1 MIPDSP
7 DTTLHYAIRLDYKK
21 AVRLVGRYLF
31 LGGCPFATAW
41 LVYASFPKK
50 SIAALAWVAWVPF
63 IWGVS
68 KLKGFWSSVFYGW
81 FTGFLFHSAL
91 LYWVYYT
98 CVHGGGLSVG
108 LSIAAW
114 LGLSGLLAI
123 QTACLGG
130 SCYYLKETG
139 PFFPFL
145 IACGF
150 VSLEWLHQ
158 LIAFYG
164 IGFPW
169 FMWGYTQWNVPE
181 FLQLAAYTGTY
192 GISFLLFWVSASL
205 GTALSVARLK
215 QSLIHV
221 LLACLL
227 CMAAFSWGKYRLFQG
242 ETAAR
247 RPSLLNLSAALLQPN
262 IDQYKKWDPVFE
274 QEIVDTLAELGK
286 EIADQNIR
294 LAIWPESTLPGD
306 LLDEKY
312 LTLMKDISSASAS
325 FQVIGSPVFQENVPY
340 VGAYLM
346 SPSGKDLQNYR
357 KVKRVP
363 FGEYLPAA
371 GLIRSLVPQAD
382 ILGENG
388 EFSAGPLE
396 QPLLNA
402 EGVLL
407 GSTICYEAIFPQ
419 LWQYQ
424 ARQGAKLFVNLTNDA
439 WFFDTAAP
447 YQHLSANVLR
457 AVETGRPVLRA
468 ANTGISAVISAL
480 GRLEQHSDLFT
491 RTVLHAKVPL
501 AVGKNQ
507 TVYTQYGD
515 WFAWICVALFFTAL
529 ISTVVFAYE

>member
-1 MIPDSP
+1 MADLPN
-7 DTTLHYAIRLDYKK
+7 DTTLHYAICFDYKK

-31 LGGCPFATAW
+31 LAACSFVTAW

-50 SIAALAWVAWVPF
+50 SIAMLAWIAWTPF

-68 KLKGFWSSVFYGW
+68 KLKGFWSSFFYGG

-108 LSIAAW
+108 LSVAAW
-114 LGLSGLLAI
+114 LGLSALLSV

-130 SCYYLKETG
+130 CCYYLKETG

-150 VSLEWLHQ
+150 VALEWLHQ

-169 FMWGYTQWNVPE
+169 FMWGYTQWNVPAA
-181 FLQLAAYTGTY
+181 LQLAAYAGTY
-192 GISFLLFWVSASL
+192 GVGFVLFWTSASL
-205 GTALSVARLK
+205 GMACSTHQLK
-215 QSLIHV
+215 HRLIHV
-221 LLACLL
+221 LVACVL
-227 CMAAFSWGKYRLFQG
+227 CMVTFGWGKYRLADA
-242 ETAAR
+242 TAH

-262 IDQYKKWDPVFE
+262 IDQYKKWDPAFE
-274 QEIVDTLAELGK
+274 QEITDTLAELGQ
-286 EIADQNIR
+286 EISDKNIR
-294 LAIWPESTLPGD
+294 LAVWPESTLPGD

-312 LTLMKDISSASAS
+312 FTLMKNISSTSAS
-325 FQVIGSPVFQENVPY
+325 FQVIGSPVYQDRVPY

-346 SPSGKDLQNYR
+346 APSRDTLQYYR

-371 GLIRSLVPQAD
+371 GLVRSLFPQAD

-388 EFSAGPLE
+388 DFSAGPLK

-402 EGVLL
+402 DGVLL

-419 LWQYQ
+419 IWQYQ
-424 ARQGAKLFVNLTNDA
+424 TRQGAKLFVNLTNDA

-447 YQHLSANVLR
+447 YQHLSANILR

-468 ANTGISAVISAL
+468 ANTGISAVISPL
-480 GRLEQHSDLFT
+480 GHLEQHSDLFT
-491 RTVLHAKVPL
+491 RTVLHARIPL
-501 AVGKNQ
+501 MTGTKQ

-515 WFAWICVALFFTAL
+515 WFAWVCAALFFTTL
-529 ISTVVFAYE
+529 ISSMVFAYE